1 MNEQGKHFI
10 YPSTL
15 FVSKDR
21 YLIHTILGSCV
32 AVCLYS
38 PKMKIGGMNH
48 YMLPLWNGQGLAS
61 PKFGTIAIPKLI
73 EKMGLL
79 GSNNKF
85 LVAKLFGGAN
95 MFESKLEQF
104 RIGDRNIAIA
114 KEILHEYKIKI
125 VAESTGGELGR
136 KIEFNTYTGEVSQK
150 IIKKNCKVEV

>member
-1 MNEQGKHFI
+1 
-10 YPSTL
+10 
-15 FVSKDR
+15 
-21 YLIHTILGSCV
+21 
-32 AVCLYS
+32 
-38 PKMKIGGMNH
+38 
-48 YMLPLWNGQGLAS
+48 
-61 PKFGTIAIPKLI
+61 
-73 EKMGLL
+73 MGLL